1 MAVEMHLVSF
11 AVFKYA
17 KEKEKKKKRKRE
29 ASSNKYTVSIPL
41 KATKLMYI
49 FVH

>member
-17 KEKEKKKKRKRE
+17 KEKKKKKE